1 MTRVRPGSLYGLNSL
16 VCVIRQ
22 GPSRLHATQSAR
34 VVLVRVAAE
43 SGYADLRLVAASPIP
58 VCMKALLYTHV
69 TRAT

>member
-1 MTRVRPGSLYGLNSL
+1 MGRVRLGMVWDMDCMP
-16 VCVIRQ
+16 CVTRQ
-22 GPSRLHATQSAR
+22 TPSRLHATQSAR